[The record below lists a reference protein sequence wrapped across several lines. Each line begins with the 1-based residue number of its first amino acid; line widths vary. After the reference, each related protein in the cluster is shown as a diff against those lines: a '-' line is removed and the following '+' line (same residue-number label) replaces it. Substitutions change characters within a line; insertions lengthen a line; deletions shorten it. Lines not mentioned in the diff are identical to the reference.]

1 MAGDPSDLNRVLDR
15 TSQQNGLSAQ
25 SCGRMRQY
33 RAKAVTYKA
42 VTHKAVTKMR
52 ETQNPTPERS
62 TGPRTYSGDKA
73 RQGEIVL
80 RKPWMRLVFI
90 AGLVGC
96 ILLVLIIGII
106 AGR

>member
-1 MAGDPSDLNRVLDR
+1 
-15 TSQQNGLSAQ
+15 
-25 SCGRMRQY
+25 MRQY

>member
-1 MAGDPSDLNRVLDR
+1 
-15 TSQQNGLSAQ
+15 
-25 SCGRMRQY
+25 MRQY
-33 RAKAVTYKA
+33 RAKAITYKAITYKA
-42 VTHKAVTKMR
+42 VAQMP

>member
-1 MAGDPSDLNRVLDR
+1 
-15 TSQQNGLSAQ
+15 
-25 SCGRMRQY
+25 MRQY

-52 ETQNPTPERS
+52 ETQNPTTERS
-62 TGPRTYSGDKA
+62 TGPRTYSSDKA

-80 RKPWMRLVFI
+80 RKPWMRMVFI